1 MILFKTIVSGSLE
14 FGTQKTF
21 DKVFNM
27 FQHRVENYYKTDL
40 FVDFEEAFL
49 PDTHQ
54 LIIPR
59 TVTEST
65 SKIWKNTLD
74 CFEYLAQFAFA
85 GRIIAWMVK
94 DGKILHS
101 STIEPKCDKVAVQAF
116 LKGRAQLGEKGKEQ
130 EAISSFD
137 KAIAKYSRHAY
148 AYEKRGYVK
157 LQLEDLD
164 GADTD
169 FKKSQAINPNIPEP
183 YVGLGKIKMIQKDY
197 KNALFDFTNAVKNS
211 IPLMPIYWQAKRM
224 KIQCHLELK
233 QYNEAIGDLK
243 LFCNRHFNEDDPNY
257 KYNDWAWFNYGKVLL
272 EIGDSQKA
280 LDVFNKSVEN
290 SDKEKSEIYPDFLVY
305 RGIARKQ
312 SGKSGYKKDWT
323 QAAEF
328 GSEKANELLQVSD

>member
-1 MILFKTIVSGSLE
+1 MMMFKTIVSGSLE
-14 FGTQKTF
+14 FGNQKTY

-27 FQHRVENYYKTDL
+27 FLHRVENYYKNDL
-40 FVDFEEAFL
+40 FVEFEESFD
-49 PDTHQ
+49 PEGFQ

-59 TVTEST
+59 TVTESS
-65 SKIWKNTLD
+65 SKIWKNSIDLL
-74 CFEYLAQFAFA
+74 EYLAQFAFA
-85 GRIIAWMVK
+85 GRVIAWMVES
-94 DGKILHS
+94 GKIINEA
-101 STIEPKCDKVAVQAF
+101 TIEPKCDKVAVQAF
-116 LKGRAQLGEKGKEQ
+116 LRGRAQLGEAGKEK
-130 EAISSFD
+130 EALSSFD

-157 LQLEDLD
+157 MQLEDFK
-164 GADTD
+164 GAATD
-169 FKKSQAINPNIPEP
+169 FKKSNAINPNIPEP
-183 YVGLGKIKMIQKDY
+183 YVGLGKIKMMDKDY
-197 KNALFDFTNAVKNS
+197 NNAVFDLTNAVKNS

-243 LFCNRHFNEDDPNY
+243 MFCNRKFNADDPNY
-257 KYNDWAWFNYGKVLL
+257 KYIDWAHFNYGKVLL

-280 LDVFNKSVEN
+280 LDVFNQSVEKT
-290 SDKEKSEIYPDFLVY
+290 DKEKSDIYPDFLVY

-328 GSEKANELLQVSD
+328 GSKKANELLQVSD

>member
-1 MILFKTIVSGSLE
+1 MMIYKTIVSGSLE
-14 FGTQKTF
+14 FGNQKTY

-27 FQHRVENYYKTDL
+27 FLHRVENYYKSDL
-40 FVDFEEAFL
+40 FIEFEECFVPESHL
-49 PDTHQ
+49 LTV
-54 LIIPR
+54 PR
-59 TVTEST
+59 TVTQS
-65 SKIWKNTLD
+65 SQKIWKNSIDLL
-74 CFEYLAQFAFA
+74 EYLAQFAFA
-85 GRIIAWMVK
+85 GRIIAWMVEN
-94 DGKILHS
+94 GKIINIA
-101 STIEPKCDKVAVQAF
+101 TVEPKCDKVAVQAF
-116 LKGRAQLGEKGKEQ
+116 LRGRAQLGEEGKEK

-157 LQLEDLD
+157 MQLEDFK
-164 GADTD
+164 GAEKD
-169 FKKSQAINPNIPEP
+169 FKKSNTINPNIPEP
-183 YVGLGKIKMIQKDY
+183 YVGLGKIKMFNKEY
-197 KNALFDFTNAVKNS
+197 NKALIDLTSAVKNS

-243 LFCNRHFNEDDPNY
+243 LFCNRKFNEDDPNY
-257 KYNDWAWFNYGKVLL
+257 KYIDWAWFNYGKVLL

-280 LDVFNKSVEN
+280 LDVFNQSVEN
-290 SDKEKSEIYPDFLVY
+290 SDNKESDIYPDFLVY

-328 GSEKANELLQVSD
+328 GNKKANELLQVSD